1 MRETTI
7 NPAAGGS
14 VSAPIQ
20 LVRDERRRLI
30 LAGMTAAS
38 LVLTISATPG
48 GAPLIELPGTGQ
60 FDIAPVAVQALA
72 EGWSYPYNIWQ
83 REAGGDLVLIA
94 TGQLTMGESIAPAL
108 VDSATTF
115 LAGFGQ
121 AGGPSQIVTLTE
133 AAWAALAIKDQDTIY
148 IIRGIA

>member
-20 LVRDERRRLI
+20 LVRDERRLVI
-30 LAGMTAAS
+30 VAGMSAVA
-38 LVLTISATPG
+38 LVLTIGATPG

-60 FDIAPVAVQALA
+60 FDIAPAAVQALA
-72 EGWSYPYNIWQ
+72 EGASYPYNIWQ

-94 TGQLTMGESIAPAL
+94 TGQLTIGESIAPTT
-108 VDSATTF
+108 VDFATTF

-121 AGGPSQIVTLTE
+121 VGGPSQIVTLTL
-133 AAWAALAIKDQDTIY
+133 AAYTALAIKNPDTIY
-148 IIRGIA
+148 LITG